1 MSGISIDKEIYKI
14 LSNDEKLKKMVGERI
29 YAVVCND
36 DKVTFPFVQYSKGSV
51 TPTTVKGVVPCDKV
65 EFGFMVVSPILDET
79 IEIAERI
86 RNLFELRTSDYFYR
100 IELQEA
106 YEDFENDAFIQVL
119 IFNAVTIR

>member
-36 DKVTFPFVQYSKGSV
+36 QNVNFPFVQFSKGSV
-51 TPTTVKGVVPCDKV
+51 TPTTAKGVVPCDKV
-65 EFGFMVVSPILDET
+65 EFGFMITSPILDET

-86 RNLFELRTSDYFYR
+86 RSLFELRTSDYFYR
-100 IELQEA
+100 IELQEC
-106 YEDFENDAFIQVL
+106 YEDYLEDSFIQVL

>member
-1 MSGISIDKEIYKI
+1 MSGISIDKEIFKI
-14 LSNDEKLKKMVGERI
+14 LSNDSRLKEMVDKRI

-36 DKVTFPFVQYSKGSV
+36 QNVNFPFVQFSKGSV

-119 IFNAVTIR
+119 VFNATTIR